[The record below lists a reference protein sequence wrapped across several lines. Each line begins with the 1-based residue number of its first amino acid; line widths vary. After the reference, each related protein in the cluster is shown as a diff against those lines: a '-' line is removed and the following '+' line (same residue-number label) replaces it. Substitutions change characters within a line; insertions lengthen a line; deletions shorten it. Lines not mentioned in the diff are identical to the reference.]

1 MTEDKL
7 SILDAS
13 RNNPLNHPTIFLFP
27 RLPTT
32 PVQLRTLSIQHTGR
46 VRIHILNEQVLERL
60 NVGADA
66 LGPGAAVIRDAV

>member
-46 VRIHILNEQVLERL
+46 VRIHVLIEQMLERL
-60 NVGADA
+60 DMGDNAF
-66 LGPGAAVIRDAV
+66 GPGATVIRDAV